1 MKKFIILIS
10 SKNGLKISVPIDN
23 IESITETTEGTRV
36 YLLSNSSEW
45 FAVTESATEITKH
58 INQIQNRYETED
70 I

>member
-23 IESITETTEGTRV
+23 IDSITETTEGTRV

>member
-23 IESITETTEGTRV
+23 IDSITETTEGTRV

-45 FAVTESATEITKH
+45 FAVTESATEITKR